1 MIVLNIAVI
10 IAVCSHASYLVI
22 FKSKYCTQMS
32 SSSIILDATPM
43 HPSFKWVLSKTPLP
57 HYISIQTVPTNF
69 LQQLEFILTQKSE
82 GIGKVAEILQLSL
95 VGSLVSLNLR
105 QKCCTFILQ
114 KT

>member
-22 FKSKYCTQMS
+22 FKSTYCTQMS

-69 LQQLEFILTQKSE
+69 LKSE

>member
-22 FKSKYCTQMS
+22 FKSTYCTQMS

-95 VGSLVSLNLR
+95 VGTLDP
-105 QKCCTFILQ
+105 CWHI
-114 KT
+114 